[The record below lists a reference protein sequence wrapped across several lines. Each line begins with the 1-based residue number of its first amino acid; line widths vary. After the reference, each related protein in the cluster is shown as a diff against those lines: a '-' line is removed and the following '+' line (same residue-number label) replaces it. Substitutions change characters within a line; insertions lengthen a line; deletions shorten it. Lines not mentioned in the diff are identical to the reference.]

1 MGSWCVRVPPGRKDL
16 FYFQHRTKQGIIEM
30 HRFIMNFPKG
40 KYVDHI
46 NHNTLDN
53 RKCNLRICNNGD
65 NLRNGKIRTNNK
77 SGYNGIYFDKNRNK
91 WLAEIKVN
99 YKKIFLGRYVNIE
112 DAIKTRK
119 EAEKKYF
126 YT

>member
-53 RKCNLRICNNGD
+53 RKCNLRICNNAD

-77 SGYNGIYFDKNRNK
+77 SGYNGICFDKNRNK
-91 WLAEIKVN
+91 WLVGIKVN
-99 YKKIFLGRYVNIE
+99 YKRIFLGRYDKIE
-112 DAIKTRK
+112 DAIKARK
-119 EAEKKYF
+119 EAEEKYF

>member
-1 MGSWCVRVPPGRKDL
+1 MGSWCVRVSPGRKDL
-16 FYFQHRTKQGIIEM
+16 FYFQHRTKQGLIEM

-53 RKCNLRICNNGD
+53 RKCNLRICNNAD
-65 NLRNGKIRTNNK
+65 NIRNGKIRTNNK
-77 SGYNGIYFDKNRNK
+77 SGHTGVSLNK
-91 WLAEIKVN
+91 TKTKWEANIKVN
-99 YKKIFLGRYVNIE
+99 YKSIYLGVYSNIE
-112 DAIKTRK
+112 DAIKARK

>member
-1 MGSWCVRVPPGRKDL
+1 MGSWCVRVSPGRKDL
-16 FYFQHRTKQGIIEM
+16 FHFQHRTKQGLIEM

-65 NLRNGKIRTNNK
+65 NLRNGKPRVNNTT
-77 SGYNGIYFDKNRNK
+77 GYNGICFDKNRYV
-91 WLAEIKVN
+91 ARIKVN
-99 YKKIFLGRYVNIE
+99 YKNIYLGSFIKLE
-112 DAIKTRK
+112 DAVKARK

>member
-53 RKCNLRICNNGD
+53 RKCNLRICNNAD
-65 NLRNGKIRTNNK
+65 NIRNGKIRTNNK
-77 SGYNGIYFDKNRNK
+77 SGYNGICFDKSRNK
-91 WLAEIKVN
+91 WLAGIKVN
-99 YKKIFLGRYVNIE
+99 YKRIFLGRYVNIE
-112 DAIKTRK
+112 DAIKARK

>member
-16 FYFQHRTKQGIIEM
+16 FYFQHRTKQGLIEM

-53 RKCNLRICNNGD
+53 RKCNLRICNNAD
-65 NLRNGKIRTNNK
+65 NIRNGKPRVNNTT
-77 SGYNGIYFDKNRNK
+77 GYNGVYFDKNRYV
-91 WLAEIKVN
+91 ARIKVN
-99 YKKIFLGRYVNIE
+99 YKNIYLGSFIKLE
-112 DAIKTRK
+112 DAVKARK
-119 EAEKKYF
+119 EAEEKYF